1 MAGMPRNEGS
11 KDGSST
17 GQPSQNAW
25 KRPLSMDLWA
35 ADVPLYRM
43 WFEFLACSPSYSK
56 AKRYMAGN
64 LTAEEVAKLPND
76 FDAVLKCYGDLGD
89 TAGVT
94 FRDWW
99 NERAI
104 GFFGVRSSRPQ
115 VRHVGPTH
123 VGSETL
129 NAEEQLWREL
139 AYDEFGWAKQT
150 SQLLMFS
157 TALKRKDVLRRI
169 RSEINK
175 LDFEQKPSDDQK
187 PVYPLGKIG
196 KMKPAL
202 VKYLRVL
209 KNRAYFP
216 DDELWSIGV
225 RSELNHDA
233 KIWPKDDGVPRK
245 VGENYCQVMAVATSR
260 ALFRARMLCENAAR
274 GNFPSHAKL
283 ETAEEKFDLLLLA
296 EQVRDVDMMYQRE
309 VDEDEQTANELEKL
323 MIKYGVK

>member
-1 MAGMPRNEGS
+1 MPSNEGS
-11 KDGSST
+11 QDGSST
-17 GQPSQNAW
+17 GQPGQNAW

-43 WFEFLACSPSYSK
+43 WFEFLSCSPSYSK
-56 AKRYMAGN
+56 AKRYMAGT
-64 LTAEEVAKLPND
+64 LTSEEVAKLPKD
-76 FDAVLKCYGDLGD
+76 FDAVLKCYDNLGD

-99 NERAI
+99 NERAMAY
-104 GFFGVRSSRPQ
+104 FGVRSSRPQ
-115 VRHVGPTH
+115 VRYVGPTH
-123 VGSETL
+123 TSSEELTSDDHL
-129 NAEEQLWREL
+129 RREL
-139 AYDEFGWAKQT
+139 AYDEFGWAMQT

-175 LDFEQKPSDDQK
+175 LEFEQKPSAELK

-233 KIWPKDDGVPRK
+233 EIWPKDDDIPRK
-245 VGENYCQVMAVATSR
+245 VGEKYCQVMAVATSR

-283 ETAEEKFDLLLLA
+283 ETAEEKFDLMLLA
-296 EQVRDVDMMYQRE
+296 EQVRDIDMMYQRE
-309 VDEDEQTANELEKL
+309 VQEDSQTAIELEKL

>member
-1 MAGMPRNEGS
+1 MPNEEEPTS
-11 KDGSST
+11 ISAA
-17 GQPSQNAW
+17 GQPSQAKW

-56 AKRYMAGN
+56 AKRYMAGT
-64 LTAEEVAKLPND
+64 LTAEEVAKLPTD

-104 GFFGVRSSRPQ
+104 GYFGVRSSRPQ

-129 NAEEQLWREL
+129 TAEEQLWREM

-150 SQLLMFS
+150 SPLLTFS
-157 TALKRKDVLRRI
+157 TALKRQDVLRKI

-216 DDELWSIGV
+216 DDELWSLGV

-245 VGENYCQVMAVATSR
+245 VGENDCQVMAVATSR

-274 GNFPSHAKL
+274 GIFPSHNKL
-283 ETAEEKFDLLLLA
+283 ETAEEKFDLALLT
-296 EQVRDVDMMYQRE
+296 EQVRDVDAMYQRE
-309 VDEDEQTANELEKL
+309 VKEDEQAAVELERL
-323 MIKYGVK
+323 MIEYGVR